1 MSDEQLTSKLRDA
14 AYDVA
19 NKRPDIANL
28 LLDAALR
35 IEAYASSRD

>member
-1 MSDEQLTSKLRDA
+1 VTDEQLVSRLRDA

-28 LLDAALR
+28 MLNAALR
-35 IEAYASSRD
+35 IEEYASSRD